1 MDIGVSYQRLL
12 LGDNSPDSPTY
23 TDDELSSSQTLG
35 PAPDLPADVVLT
47 GVLAFLRFPSESSVD
62 LADRTMDDV
71 RNMDAVR
78 DMDTLAE

>member
-1 MDIGVSYQRLL
+1 MDIGVSFQRLL

-23 TDDELSSSQTLG
+23 TDEELLSSQTLG

-47 GVLAFLRFPSESSVD
+47 GVRTFIRFPFPSSVD

-71 RNMDAVR
+71 RDMDAVR

>member
-1 MDIGVSYQRLL
+1 MDIGVSFQRLL
-12 LGDNSPDSPTY
+12 LGDNSPVSPTY
-23 TDDELSSSQTLG
+23 TDNQLLSSQTLG
-35 PAPDLPADVVLT
+35 PPPTLPADVVLT
-47 GVLAFLRFPSESSVD
+47 GVITFLRFPSESSID